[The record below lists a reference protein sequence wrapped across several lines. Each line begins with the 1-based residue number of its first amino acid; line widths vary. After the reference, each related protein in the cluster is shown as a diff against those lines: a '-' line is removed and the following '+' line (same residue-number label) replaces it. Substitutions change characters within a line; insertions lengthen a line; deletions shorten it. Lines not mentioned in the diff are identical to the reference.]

1 MRQLKLTLLALVLA
15 APVGAQSP
23 VPSTLTLEEAVRLAK
38 QNNPSYLEQLE
49 GRRRAGN
56 AVRNAYGAFL
66 PSASTSMGGS
76 FRQGKAQFFQG
87 VAFGSNANTLS
98 SSWSLNVSE
107 RLSASTFTNLR
118 RSQSME
124 DASYQDAASAEQQLV
139 SNVTQQYLFV
149 LQAAARAVLQ
159 DSLVGNNQL
168 QLDLAKAKAGVGSAT
183 SLDVARAEVA
193 VGQQQVAALRAKNT
207 ADLAILQLF
216 QLLGVDKPETVNL
229 TSQFVVTEPRVSVQ
243 QLLQTAQSANP
254 ALKSLKFRESAAQSS
269 YRAAQGAYIPSLS
282 LSASF
287 GGTAQKYT
295 DDNYL
300 VSQGMASAE
309 SSRRSCFTT
318 DSLRR
323 GAGMPSI
330 TAQCNAIVFTDAQAN
345 AARDANSQYP
355 FKFTSNPYSVSLGL
369 SWDLFDGFSRETQL
383 QDAVSTRQDA
393 KYRVR
398 AEELKLTADVTSG
411 YTTLM
416 ASYRTFQLQEQNA
429 ASARSNL
436 QLAQERYRVGLISLV
451 DLQQT
456 RSDFSTAET
465 NRIDALY
472 EFHRS
477 FAALEAAV
485 GRPLR

>member
-1 MRQLKLTLLALVLA
+1 MRPLKLTLLTLAFAL
-15 APVGAQSP
+15 PVGAQS
-23 VPSTLTLEEAVRLAK
+23 VPTTLTIEEAVRLAK
-38 QNNPSYLEQLE
+38 QNNPGYLQQLE
-49 GRRRAGN
+49 GRRRASN

-66 PSASTSMGGS
+66 PSAGTSMGGS
-76 FRQGKAQFFQG
+76 FRQGKTQFFQG

-98 SSWSLNVSE
+98 SSWSLSVSE
-107 RLSASTFTNLR
+107 RLSVGTFTNLR
-118 RSQSME
+118 SAQSME
-124 DASYQDAASAEQQLV
+124 EASFQDAASAEQQLV
-139 SNVTQQYLFV
+139 SGVTQQYLFV
-149 LQAAARAVLQ
+149 LQSAARATLQ
-159 DSLVGNNQL
+159 DSLVGLNQL

-193 VGQQQVAALRAKNT
+193 VGQQQVAALRARNT
-207 ADLAILQLF
+207 ADLAVLQLF
-216 QLLGVDKPETVNL
+216 QQIGIDKPENVTL
-229 TSQFVVTEPRVSVQ
+229 TSTFQVTEPTLSVQ
-243 QLLQTAQSANP
+243 ELLQTARSSNP
-254 ALKSLKFRESAAQSS
+254 SLKGLRFREDAAQAS

-300 VSQGMASAE
+300 VSQGMATTA
-309 SSRRSCFTT
+309 SSRSSCFTT

-323 GAGMPSI
+323 GAGMPAI
-330 TAQCNAIVFTDAQAN
+330 TAQCNAIQFTDIQAQSL
-345 AARDANSQYP
+345 RDQNNQFP
-355 FKFTSNPYSVSLGL
+355 FKFTSNPYSMSLGL

-383 QDAVSTRQDA
+383 QNAASSKQDA
-393 KYRVR
+393 RYRVR
-398 AEELKLTADVTSG
+398 SEELRLTADVTAG
-411 YTTLM
+411 YTTLV
-416 ASYRTFQLQEQNA
+416 AALRTFRLQEQNA
-429 ASARSNL
+429 AAARSNL

-456 RSDFSTAET
+456 RSDYSTAET